1 MSKGKPIK
9 CSACFHKNQYSAKF
23 CEECGDE
30 LSDNE
35 KKQNKIENKNYLSV
49 LFIVALLSIIV
60 VVYYNYKFFTHIEK
74 KQQIGH
80 QHKDSNVSSSKMP
93 AGMPLINEDVL
104 SEKKAKVESQPD
116 NLEAVIDLANYLFD
130 NMHFKEAINYYDM
143 ALSINAN
150 MPDIYVE
157 IGVCNFNLHKL
168 EPAEEFFKKALKLK
182 PLHSKALFNLGVVH
196 FNLNNRE
203 KAIQTWENLVKN
215 IPDSPEAKQA
225 EKFLS
230 QQ

>member
-9 CSACFHKNQYSAKF
+9 CSACFHKNKYSAKF
-23 CEECGDE
+23 CEECGAE

-49 LFIVALLSIIV
+49 LFIAVLLSIIV
-60 VVYYNYKFFTHIEK
+60 VVYYNYKFFIDIEK
-74 KQQIGH
+74 RQHTDH
-80 QHKDSNVSSSKMP
+80 QHQDSNVSNGKMP

-104 SEKKAKVESQPD
+104 SAKKAKVESHPD
-116 NLEAVIDLANYLFD
+116 NLEAIIDLANYLFD
-130 NMHFKEAINYYDM
+130 YMHFKEAINYYDM
-143 ALSINAN
+143 ALSIDAN

-157 IGVCNFNLHKL
+157 IGVCNFNLQKL
-168 EPAEEFFKKALKLK
+168 DLAADFFEKALKLK
-182 PLHSKALFNLGVVH
+182 PLHSKAIFNLGVVH

-225 EKFLS
+225 EKFL
-230 QQ
+230 